1 MKDEQAVSYMVA
13 ITPKIQ
19 PYAWGDDSFIPALL
33 GKKSDGKPKAELW
46 FGTHPGGE
54 STLADSTPLG
64 DFIRDHADDFLG
76 RQQVNRQ
83 GKDVPFLLKVLA
95 IAKPLSLQVHPT
107 TEQAQ
112 KGYAE
117 EVASHVDLPREQWNY
132 KDDRQKAEVLY
143 ALTPVTAM
151 CGFLSSA
158 KIAENLR
165 SMVPY
170 QFPLLFPFL
179 QENQKSDESTLVERF
194 FTTLY
199 TLETDQLKSLL
210 EEFRE
215 QIGKLIKE
223 ENNDGMWLS
232 PVQIAHDCLTL
243 YPNDPGVLAPFFLNV
258 VQMKPGETIFLE
270 PRTLHAYVKGNAIEL
285 MTNSDNVVRGGLTHK
300 KVNVPLLLKT
310 LTFKPHT
317 ADLCPQIPD
326 ATDKTNVFAPT
337 DDFLLSVFKRGV
349 YEVNQRKSIEFLLC
363 TEGNAVMTS
372 LHQTVSLGKG
382 ECIVV
387 AASLPDYHL
396 EVDGTVFSAS
406 VPG

>member
-1 MKDEQAVSYMVA
+1 
-13 ITPKIQ
+13 
-19 PYAWGDDSFIPALL
+19 
-33 GKKSDGKPKAELW
+33 
-46 FGTHPGGE
+46 
-54 STLADSTPLG
+54 
-64 DFIRDHADDFLG
+64 
-76 RQQVNRQ
+76 
-83 GKDVPFLLKVLA
+83 
-95 IAKPLSLQVHPT
+95 
-107 TEQAQ
+107 
-112 KGYAE
+112 
-117 EVASHVDLPREQWNY
+117 
-132 KDDRQKAEVLY
+132 
-143 ALTPVTAM
+143 
-151 CGFLSSA
+151 
-158 KIAENLR
+158 
-165 SMVPY
+165 
-170 QFPLLFPFL
+170 
-179 QENQKSDESTLVERF
+179 
-194 FTTLY
+194 
-199 TLETDQLKSLL
+199 
-210 EEFRE
+210 
-215 QIGKLIKE
+215 
-223 ENNDGMWLS
+223 
-232 PVQIAHDCLTL
+232 
-243 YPNDPGVLAPFFLNV
+243 
-258 VQMKPGETIFLE
+258 
-270 PRTLHAYVKGNAIEL
+270 